1 MKMKINYNKDE
12 ISMKMPMKK
21 NYSEY
26 EIIMKLRI
34 QKEISYQL
42 CRKCK

>member
-12 ISMKMPMKK
+12 ISMKKPMKK

-34 QKEISYQL
+34 
-42 CRKCK
+42 

>member
-34 QKEISYQL
+34 
-42 CRKCK
+42 